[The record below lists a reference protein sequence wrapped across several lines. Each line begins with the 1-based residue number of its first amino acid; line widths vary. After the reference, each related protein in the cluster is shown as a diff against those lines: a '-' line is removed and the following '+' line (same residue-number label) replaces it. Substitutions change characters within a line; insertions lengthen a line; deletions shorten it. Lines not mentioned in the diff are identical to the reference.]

1 MSLMVET
8 IGHVSAGNATTS
20 ARSDHLLELA
30 EQAGRQVVRLW
41 ENGITA
47 RKIITEASVTNAIK
61 VCMAVGGSAN
71 TVIHIPAAATE
82 AELELDCSEVYAQ
95 ASQEIPLLVGIRPN
109 GPHTMR
115 DFDEAGGA
123 ACAAGGTAGPAGS
136 ELPVRQWKD
145 AGREYQPGGKP
156 RPASDPP
163 PG

>member
-8 IGHVSAGNATTS
+8 IGMSLPGNATTS

-115 DFDEAGGA
+115 DFDEAGG
-123 ACAAGGTAGPAGS
+123 CLLYTS
-136 ELPVRQWKD
+136 RCV
-145 AGREYQPGGKP
+145 
-156 RPASDPP
+156 
-163 PG
+163 